1 MDEITVMFNNEVIKL
16 EKLLEDV
23 EYHLKRREQIYG
35 FPRAHKQRQLIL
47 EKIRDYMHKK
57 YSKSKT
63 VTMHELFETA
73 RTDAPKRTEI
83 KYLFNYLDANGYGPP
98 SAESL
103 DAEES
108 QEIKHESLAMGRGA
122 SAVATEVREVV
133 EPPVIGR
140 VAPTAKS
147 PARPGEF
154 VFWVTEDKKVRE
166 SVAIEPGKL
175 VCAISNDNEVSVVGI
190 ISDVEAQCDMMSPAE
205 SFYGYGVGNPAAS
218 MPTEPVVITTASVE
232 VVYRSDR
239 KAEPITGQ
247 WKVRPA
253 TSDEIRKSYGSEI
266 TEENELL
273 IGFSSDWMGSY
284 VPIPADI
291 RHILGYEAAHVN
303 ISGAAGAA
311 TKTSYALFLLYSIL
325 SQSRSKVEQGLK
337 VAAIA
342 FNVKEADLLRIDQ
355 LPPWKDVEEWS
366 RGGPRAE
373 HARFWKRLCS
383 LEEPYSINPWD
394 LKSRFKFFV
403 PQRANGTYVT
413 LRDQARPSVG
423 FRYSALDL
431 AETRSLHLL
440 LDPEDLDDKAT
451 AVLWSLMD
459 QIKTRNYTFDEALS
473 CLTQSGQPRGE
484 GRWVTIGSVPHHGD
498 TVNKVRNRAE
508 HAVRYQLSDFLTV
521 GDRKGNPIPIW
532 DLRPGDLWV
541 VDISRL
547 PDKGQRLVFHWVIR
561 AIHEFLEKKRTGD
574 TSTPFLQEQV
584 DLRAFPNRVVVFV
597 DELNKFAPWGAEA
610 SAIKRDI
617 VEITARGRSIGL
629 SLIGAQQ
636 LASRVDEE
644 ILANTST
651 FVVGRSHPIEIAR
664 AAYGWLPKGLKERT
678 TTLDRGTMIAWHGG
692 HKRPVFI
699 RFPKPP
705 HAM

>member
-1 MDEITVMFNNEVIKL
+1 MHEVAVSFDRESIKL
-16 EKLLEDV
+16 ADLLENF
-23 EYHLKRREQIYG
+23 EYHLKRKEGISG
-35 FPRAHKQRQLIL
+35 FPKAHRQREDIL
-47 EKIRDYMHKK
+47 EKVRDYIQKK
-57 YSKSKT
+57 WSKSRSL
-63 VTMHELFETA
+63 TM
-73 RTDAPKRTEI
+73 DALYESAKSDAAKRAEI
-83 KYLFNYLDANGYGPP
+83 KYLFNYLDANGYGP
-98 SAESL
+98 SAEL
-103 DAEES
+103 GLEAEEAETVTS
-108 QEIKHESLAMGRGA
+108 DSLKLAR
-122 SAVATEVREVV
+122 AVAGAVKESEKVQ

-140 VAPTAKS
+140 VAPTVKS

-154 VFWVTEDKKVRE
+154 VFWVTEDRSVRE
-166 SVAIEPGKL
+166 SVAIEPGRL
-175 VCAISNDNEVSVVGI
+175 VSATPDDNNVSVLGI
-190 ISDVEAQCDMMSPAE
+190 INDVEAQCDMVSPAE
-205 SFYGYGVGNPAAS
+205 SFYGYGVGNPTAS
-218 MPTEPVVITTASVE
+218 LPTEPVVITIASVE
-232 VVYRSDR
+232 VVYRSDK

-253 TSDEIRKSYGSEI
+253 TGDEIRKSYGSEI
-266 TEENELL
+266 SEDNELL
-273 IGFSSDWMGSY
+273 LGFSNDWMSNL

-291 RHILGYEAAHVN
+291 RHVLGYEAAHVN

-325 SQSRSKVEQGLK
+325 SQSRAKSDKGLR

-355 LPPWKDVEEWS
+355 LPLWEEIEEWS

-373 HARFWKRLCS
+373 HARFWKGLCS
-383 LEEPYSINPWD
+383 LQEPYSINPWQ
-394 LKSRFKFFV
+394 LKERFKFFV
-403 PQRANGTYVT
+403 PQRADGRFVT
-413 LRDQARPSVG
+413 LRDKDWHSIG
-423 FRYSALDL
+423 FRYAALDL

-459 QIKTRNYTFDEALS
+459 EITTSRLTFDGALS
-473 CLTQSGQPRGE
+473 RLQQSGQAG
-484 GRWVTIGSVPHHGD
+484 GGTRWVTIGGAPHHAD
-498 TVNKVRNRAE
+498 TVYKVRNRAE
-508 HAVRYQLSDFLTV
+508 HAVRYQLTDLLAIADRV
-521 GDRKGNPIPIW
+521 GKPIPIW
-532 DLRPGDLWV
+532 SLQPGELWV

-561 AIHEFLEKKRTGD
+561 AIHDFLEKKRTGD
-574 TSTPFLQEQV
+574 TGTKFLQQQV
-584 DLRAFPNRVVVFV
+584 DLSAFPDRVVIFV

-664 AAYGWLPKGLKERT
+664 TAYGWLPKGLKERA
-678 TTLDRGTMIAWHGG
+678 TTLDRGTMIAWHGA

-705 HAM
+705 HML